1 MRIKLKFAFGRI
13 LKTKELL
20 DRVILDDEPIK
31 NQKRRDA

>member
-20 DRVILDDEPIK
+20 DHVILDDEPIK
-31 NQKRRDA
+31 NQNRRDA